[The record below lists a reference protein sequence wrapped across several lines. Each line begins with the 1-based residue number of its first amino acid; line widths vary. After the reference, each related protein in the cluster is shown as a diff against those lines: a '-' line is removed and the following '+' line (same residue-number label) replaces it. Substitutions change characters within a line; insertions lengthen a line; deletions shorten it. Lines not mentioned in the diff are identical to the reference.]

1 MGTIFWFTGLS
12 GAGKTTLADGLHQ
25 ALVEGNHR
33 SVVLD
38 GDVVRKGLN
47 RDLGF
52 TREDRMENNR
62 RIAEVARLLRDS
74 GLIVLVSCISPMV
87 EDRRRNRSICGET
100 AFYEVFVDCP
110 LAVCEERD
118 VKGLYKKA
126 RLGLLPEFTG
136 VSAPY
141 EPPVSPDFVVKTG
154 EYGVSASLEAL
165 LRFVS
170 ETLTR

>member
-12 GAGKTTLADGLHQ
+12 GAGKTTLADGLHR
-25 ALVEGNHR
+25 ALTGRNHR

-38 GDVVRKGLN
+38 GDVIRKGLN

-52 TREDRMENNR
+52 TRTDRMENNR

-74 GLIVLVSCISPMV
+74 GLIVLVSCISPMAD
-87 EDRRRNRSICGET
+87 DRRHNRAICGE
-100 AFYEVFVDCP
+100 AEFYEIFVDCP

-141 EPPVSPDFVVKTG
+141 EPPGMPDFVVRTG
-154 EYGVSASLEAL
+154 ENGVDASLGL
-165 LRFVS
+165 LLGFVMGA
-170 ETLTR
+170 LTR